1 MPLGWIRLG
10 CVAAASVVGL
20 AAASAA
26 EAASFDGTWSV
37 LQVCDSTQEG
47 ARGYTWRY
55 DAAVKD
61 SHLVGHYRNPGQ
73 SPSLTLE
80 GQINPDGTATLIAE
94 GISAGLR
101 PQYQVRATA
110 EPHLVS
116 RGRQVRS
123 SGGRRQQARRSQLQV
138 HLQQTVTRTE
148 VERTCGV
155 RGQRARTTRPAARSA
170 SRGVSSLPA

>member
-20 AAASAA
+20 AASSAA

-61 SHLVGHYRNPGQ
+61 GHLVGHYRNPGQ

-80 GQINPDGTATLIAE
+80 GQINPDGTATLVAQ
-94 GISAGLR
+94 GISADSDHNIKFAP
-101 PQYQVRATA
+101 PQTPISFRVAAKFEAATGSG
-110 EPHLVS
+110 S
-116 RGRQVRS
+116 RLGVRS
-123 SGGRRQQARRSQLQV
+123 CKFTFKKQ
-138 HLQQTVTRTE
+138 
-148 VERTCGV
+148 
-155 RGQRARTTRPAARSA
+155 
-170 SRGVSSLPA
+170 